1 MWERVERFKVG
12 EAVESDHQ
20 PLEVEVKG
28 VGGRRRAELGSKFIR
43 TDWSEEG
50 VAFYR
55 GNLDT
60 WQQRIQEIN
69 GLEELTQVVREATLK
84 RECVRRGDKVG
95 RNDWYDGE
103 CKKAKR
109 EARRRLRLWRRGK
122 IGVDRYREARRE
134 YRELC
139 SGKKTELREKEAA
152 EIRGIT
158 REGEVWRY
166 LKKGKKGR
174 EMITSEIHM
183 TEWKSYFMGLLGG
196 VETRLTGLGGYE
208 GDGGEEIAEEEMEA
222 VLRRLKKGKA
232 PGEDGIHNEAWLEAS
247 RVVRVKLLEGMNI
260 VWRGGGIPEGWKVGV
275 ICPVYI

>member
-12 EAVESDHQ
+12 QAVESDHQ

-28 VGGRRRAELGSKFIR
+28 VDGRRRAELGSKFIR

-69 GLEELTQVVREATLK
+69 GLEELIQVVREATLK
-84 RECVRRGDKVG
+84 RECVRRGGRVG

-103 CKKAKR
+103 CKKAKM
-109 EARRRLRLWRRGK
+109 EARRRLGQWRRGK
-122 IGVDRYREARRE
+122 IGVDRYREARRG
-134 YRELC
+134 YRELR
-139 SGKKTELREKEAA
+139 SRKKTELREKDAA

-158 REGEVWRY
+158 REGDVWRY
-166 LKKGKKGR
+166 LKKRKKGKER
-174 EMITSEIHM
+174 ITSEIHM
-183 TEWKSYFMGLLGG
+183 TEWESYFMGLLGG

-208 GDGGEEIAEEEMEA
+208 GDGVEEMEA
-222 VLRRLKKGKA
+222 VLRGLKKGKA
-232 PGEDGIHNEAWLEAS
+232 PGEDGIQNEAWLEAS
-247 RVVRVKLLEGMNI
+247 RVVRVKLLEGMNS
-260 VWRGGGIPEGWKVGV
+260 VWRGGGIPEGWNVGV
-275 ICPVYI
+275 ICPVYKKGKG